1 MTFSIQPEIADA
13 RPTAGTAARARAA
26 TLAAACCVT
35 AAIAVTI
42 TTSSVALAGV
52 RAELQLGITELQWV
66 LNSFIV
72 SFAVSL
78 LPFGAWSDRTGHR
91 RLFLSG
97 ALVFVVGA
105 SAAVLANGLALL
117 LAGRALQ
124 GMGAAL
130 LTATAPAGLT
140 TAYADEARRK
150 RAFGYLGSSG
160 GVGLALGALLAGAAS
175 SWGGWRIAYALPIP
189 IAIAGALVC
198 LSSRHALKRRG
209 PSAGHVPWRLL
220 RRRQFVLSCVICF
233 LFTIVWVALFICA
246 PLHMQTIDGR
256 DPQDVGVTML
266 ALLLPA
272 LAMPIA
278 ASRLVQLLHAR
289 AVLLLAFAI
298 TAIGLWSMHA
308 AWSGSTSR
316 LHEIAGLTLCGTGAG
331 MLYGLVDYL
340 GLTVVPTEAAGLAS
354 GAFNTI
360 RLLGDMFAAIITSA
374 VLLHV
379 VTVAFAGIDVPSESL
394 HAIAAGDVGAVQQ
407 LGLTAFA
414 RAAFAGGM
422 GWTIGAL
429 LVLTGLGALAS
440 LGIESDR
447 SGGPEAGSGS
457 LAHRARAQ
465 KGRNR

>member
-1 MTFSIQPEIADA
+1 M
-13 RPTAGTAARARAA
+13 
-26 TLAAACCVT
+26 
-35 AAIAVTI
+35 TI

-52 RAELQLGITELQWV
+52 RAELRLGITELQWV

-72 SFAVSL
+72 SFAMSL

-105 SAAVLANGLALL
+105 TAAVLANSLALL
-117 LAGRALQ
+117 IAGRALQ

-198 LSSRHALKRRG
+198 LSSRQALTRRRA
-209 PSAGHVPWRLL
+209 SAGHLPWRLLL

-246 PLHMQTIDGR
+246 PLHMQAIDGR
-256 DPQDVGVTML
+256 DPQYVGVTML

-272 LAMPIA
+272 LTMPIA
-278 ASRLVQLLHAR
+278 ASRLVQMLHAR
-289 AVLLLAFAI
+289 AVLLLAFAT

-340 GLTVVPTEAAGLAS
+340 GLTVVPTELAGLAS

-360 RLLGDMFAAIITSA
+360 RLLGDMFAAIIPSA

-379 VTVAFAGIDVPSESL
+379 VTVAFAGVDVSSEAI
-394 HAIAAGDVGAVQQ
+394 HAIAAGDVGPVQQ

-414 RAAFAGGM
+414 RAAFADGM
-422 GWTIGAL
+422 GWTIWAL
-429 LVLTGLGALAS
+429 IVLTGLGALAS

-447 SGGPEAGSGS
+447 PGP
-457 LAHRARAQ
+457 
-465 KGRNR
+465 